1 MKGGSGYSCMHLKIQ
16 NRSTFPSDRK
26 VITSKRNKEE
36 RKLTDENNGFFSLPE
51 TRTET
56 NPRANSI
63 GFETIEINLVL
74 IH

>member
-1 MKGGSGYSCMHLKIQ
+1 MHEREREKRKGG
-16 NRSTFPSDRK
+16 
-26 VITSKRNKEE
+26 NKEE